1 MLFEACWFFIKSYQ
15 SNKKFTDHKD
25 CYYVFFLNLTHFGP
39 IFSVHWAYIETSQFI
54 LHVESSGRSCR
65 IVAWGTLDFGGT
77 LVQIGLMH
85 LLVLFIYFTS
95 KDVIKS
101 WDVPDRQFLEYNHK
115 FSYNKYHDNQF
126 LELITR

>member
-15 SNKKFTDHKD
+15 SNKKFTEHKD

-54 LHVESSGRSCR
+54 LHIESSGRSCR
-65 IVAWGTLDFGGT
+65 IVGD
-77 LVQIGLMH
+77 IGFWWNVSSNWVNAFASL
-85 LLVLFIYFTS
+85 IYFTS

-101 WDVPDRQFLEYNHK
+101 WDVPDRQLLEYNYK